1 MADFNPYASQQAAIA
16 RQQKMA
22 EILQQQA
29 FQPQEAGSY
38 NGIPAALPA
47 WGGLAKAL
55 QGYMGGRMASKAAKG
70 EEALA
75 ATQKGDVDS
84 DKALLT
90 ALTQAK
96 PGYAAINNDGDY
108 TPGKAATTGMPGLSD
123 IAQFRTP
130 QYQQLA
136 TNLAGQNIARQNTV
150 ADAEKAQGI
159 AATQASDKR
168 IYDTEAA
175 RVKAQGDTE
184 AARLLAANALART
197 QAEVAGRTAAAAAAK
212 KLPQAGVLKLHS
224 DLRDTAAQNEGTDG
238 KLTRLINDFTTGD
251 LKDFSLSQAAIWNAE
266 LVSKGA
272 LGIKLSPGAAAFS
285 QYKTDAVTLANA
297 ILQAAKG
304 TQTEGDAARARDMIV
319 AGGHNPEVLANNFKE
334 LKRVHGLQAAA
345 TTQTMKE
352 LEGTY
357 NLQVSPSD
365 PSGEVVIDFNKLNR
379 AGR

>member
-22 EILQQQA
+22 DILQQQA

-84 DKALLT
+84 DKALFT

-108 TPGKAATTGMPGLSD
+108 TPGKAATTDMPKLSD
-123 IAQFRTP
+123 IAQFKTP

-150 ADAEKAQGI
+150 ADTEKAQGI
-159 AATQASDKR
+159 AATAASNMR
-168 IYDTEAA
+168 ISEIEAA
-175 RVKAQGDTE
+175 RVKAEREAE
-184 AARLLAANALART
+184 AARLLAEAAMART
-197 QAEVAGRTAAAAAAK
+197 NAEVEGRTAVAAAAAAK
-212 KLPQAGVLKLHS
+212 KPPPAPIAKLHS
-224 DLRDTAAQNEGTDG
+224 DLSAIAAQNAGTDS
-238 KLTRLINDFTTGD
+238 KLTRLIKDFTTGD
-251 LKDFSLSQAAIWNAE
+251 LKGFSAYQAAIWNAE
-266 LVSKGA
+266 LVAKGV
-272 LGIKLSPGAAAFS
+272 LGTELSRGAVAFG
-285 QYKTDAVTLANA
+285 QYKTDAVTLANV

-304 TQTEGDAARARDMIV
+304 TQTEGDAIRARDSIV
-319 AGGHNPEVLANNFKE
+319 AGG
-334 LKRVHGLQAAA
+334 
-345 TTQTMKE
+345 TTRR
-352 LEGTY
+352 L
-357 NLQVSPSD
+357 
-365 PSGEVVIDFNKLNR
+365 
-379 AGR
+379 

>member
-22 EILQQQA
+22 DILQQQA

-55 QGYMGGRMASKAAKG
+55 QGYMGGKLASNAAKG

-90 ALTQAK
+90 ALTQVK

-108 TPGKAATTGMPGLSD
+108 TPGKADTTGMPGLSD
-123 IAQFRTP
+123 IAQFKTP

-159 AATQASDKR
+159 AATAASNTR

-175 RVKAQGDTE
+175 TVKAEREAE
-184 AARLLAANALART
+184 AARLKAEAEMART
-197 QAEVAGRTAAAAAAK
+197 NAEVQGRTDAAAAASAK
-212 KLPQAGVLKLHS
+212 KLPPAAIAKLHS
-224 DLRDTAAQNEGTDG
+224 DLLATAAQNKGVDG

-251 LKDFSLSQAAIWNAE
+251 QKGFSLPQAALWNAE
-266 LVSKGA
+266 LVSNGA
-272 LGIKLSPGAAAFS
+272 LGGKLSPGAAAYS

-297 ILQAAKG
+297 ILQAARG
-304 TQTEGDAARARDMIV
+304 TQTEGDAQRARDQIV
-319 AGGHNPEVLANNFKE
+319 AGGHNPEALATNFKE
-334 LKRVHGLQAAA
+334 LKRVHDLLAAA
-345 TTQTMKE
+345 TTQTMKD
-352 LEGTY
+352 LEDTY
-357 NLQVSPSD
+357 NLKSD
-365 PSGEVVIDFNKLNR
+365 PVIDFNTLR
-379 AGR
+379 QR